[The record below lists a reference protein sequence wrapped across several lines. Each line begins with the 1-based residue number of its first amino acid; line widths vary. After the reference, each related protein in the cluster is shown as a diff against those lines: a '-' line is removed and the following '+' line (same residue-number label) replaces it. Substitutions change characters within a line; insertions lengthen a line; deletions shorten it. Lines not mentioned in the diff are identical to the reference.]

1 MYFNKQYSLLIGTLR
16 ILSKLFDF
24 RPKHQN
30 IDLLTVNSVL
40 ILDYQ
45 QIGDIVVS
53 TGFIR
58 DLKIKYPHL
67 EISIKGLP
75 FLKDILEHDNHIS
88 KVYFDKGGWL
98 NRWFAARKFTE
109 KFDLVICPR
118 GDIRDIIIGRVYSK
132 KWLISFDFT
141 GGNLFLDAVV
151 PPGIMDHI
159 AKRQIQMGRYLGIYQ
174 KDHKYTYELKVPVSM
189 EDKYPSNN
197 IAIHIGSS
205 RKLRQLPKIELFQI
219 IDYLLNG
226 GYVITFFDAPGL
238 EEGLIQGLKERYNSK
253 NLTIWSGKLADF
265 ILELPKYHSLIT
277 TDSAQSHMAAGW
289 GMRTYVIF
297 GPSKLEFCFPYGDKV
312 SKIRKMDVT
321 CSPCA
326 QYKCSNSTHQLC
338 YQGINRLLIED
349 LEFNLKAT

>member
-1 MYFNKQYSLLIGTLR
+1 MYFNKQYSLIIATLR
-16 ILSKLFDF
+16 IFSRLFDF
-24 RPKHQN
+24 RPKHQK
-30 IDLLTVNSVL
+30 IDLSIVQSVL

-58 DLKIKYPHL
+58 DLKLKFPHL

-88 KVYFDKGGWL
+88 QVYIDNGSWL
-98 NRWFAARKFTE
+98 NRWFTARKSTE
-109 KFDLVICPR
+109 KFDLVVCPR
-118 GDIRDIIIGRVYSK
+118 GDIRDIILGRLQSK

-151 PPGIMDHI
+151 PPGVMNHI
-159 AKRQIQMGRYLGIYQ
+159 AKRQIQLGRYLGIYH
-174 KDHKYTYELKVPVSM
+174 KDHEYTYELKVPISTK
-189 EDKYPSNN
+189 DKYPSNN

-205 RKLRQLPKIELFQI
+205 RKLRQLPTIELFQI
-219 IDYLLNG
+219 IDYLLDG
-226 GYVITFFDAPGL
+226 GYFVTFFDAPGL
-238 EEGLIQGLKERYNSK
+238 KEGLIQDIEKRYNSK
-253 NLTIWSGKLADF
+253 KLTIWNGKLADF

-289 GMRTYVIF
+289 GMRTYVLF
-297 GPSKLEFCFPYGDKV
+297 GPSRLEFCFPYGEKV
-312 SKIRKMDVT
+312 STIRKNNVK

-326 QYKCSNSTHQLC
+326 QYKCTNSVHQFC
-338 YQGINRLLIED
+338 YQGINRLFIED
-349 LEFNLKAT
+349 FELNMKAT